1 MMPSVRIVLMSLLLL
16 LAQEVVRADMC
27 MVRADQARV
36 LDGDDEPGLPS
47 GTCAMECEREAAA
60 LGNTCLDRDDDPAA
74 CEAIAHEAL
83 DDCLGGCT
91 APVPTCAETCEIVAR
106 AGDDAALLVRG
117 ETPGRVAHSL
127 RRLRRCVR
135 RCTA

>member
-91 APVPTCAETCEIVAR
+91 APAPPGAEPCEIVAR
-106 AGDDAALLVRG
+106 AGDDAALRVRG
-117 ETPGRVAHSL
+117 EARGGGAHPP